1 LNTKRPTLSVVIPTL
16 NEASCL
22 TALLGDLRDLGQMLS
37 IEVVLADGGSRDGT
51 LAIAEQWGAR
61 SISCRQGRGS
71 QLISGADATSGSW
84 FLFLHADSRVD
95 ADACAEIARFVSDG
109 PSGAFAYLQF
119 ALAGSRSVY
128 RLIEAGQRWRERLFG
143 LVYGDQGL
151 LLRRELY
158 EEVGGYPD
166 WPIME
171 DVGIVDRLKRVA
183 QRIPL
188 EAVITTSARRYTR
201 GFPLA
206 TAARNSLLVTLFR
219 AGVDPSWLS
228 RWYRPQRSGNRT
240 VIVFAKAPLPGR
252 VKTRLAADVGSNE
265 AVRIYRRMGRNSVD
279 SLRGGPFRLIVY
291 VASADEESMREVQNW
306 LDPRGLEF
314 RTQSTG
320 DLGDRMAQAVREG
333 LVDADSVCIVG
344 TDIPDLDRATVL
356 KAFSALEEA
365 DAVLGP
371 ATDGGY
377 YLVALDDE
385 HPLLFEDIPWSTR
398 EVLDSTL
405 ERAGRAGLSVSLL
418 DPMTDV
424 DRLADVPED
433 LMAR

>member
-1 LNTKRPTLSVVIPTL
+1 
-16 NEASCL
+16 
-22 TALLGDLRDLGQMLS
+22 
-37 IEVVLADGGSRDGT
+37 
-51 LAIAEQWGAR
+51 
-61 SISCRQGRGS
+61 
-71 QLISGADATSGSW
+71 
-84 FLFLHADSRVD
+84 
-95 ADACAEIARFVSDG
+95 
-109 PSGAFAYLQF
+109 
-119 ALAGSRSVY
+119 
-128 RLIEAGQRWRERLFG
+128 
-143 LVYGDQGL
+143 
-151 LLRRELY
+151 
-158 EEVGGYPD
+158 
-166 WPIME
+166 
-171 DVGIVDRLKRVA
+171 
-183 QRIPL
+183 
-188 EAVITTSARRYTR
+188 
-201 GFPLA
+201 
-206 TAARNSLLVTLFR
+206 
-219 AGVDPSWLS
+219 
-228 RWYRPQRSGNRT
+228 
-240 VIVFAKAPLPGR
+240 
-252 VKTRLAADVGSNE
+252 
-265 AVRIYRRMGRNSVD
+265 
-279 SLRGGPFRLIVY
+279 
-291 VASADEESMREVQNW
+291 MREVQNW